1 LTRSKE
7 GVGMRGLIRTLVGIA
22 GFGALLLLPIQ
33 AAAVGGSFTAIV
45 GPDCVQPGGTLSI
58 RIPTLAAGSV
68 VSVRLTSSTASGGST
83 VFLTGTLSANGTFTG
98 TIKVPADATAA
109 SAQVAILVTG
119 NGETEIGFGNI
130 RVAGAADACPSPG
143 TIGIAGDN
151 TFPAAPYSL
160 SKTCASGVSGSAVF
174 ALTMGAGEGGTFALP
189 DVTAPCNGGAV
200 ALPEL
205 PAEFGLTLH
214 EKTVPIGGKAAADLS
229 LTIPPAS
236 NPIVI
241 HNDAAVTATPTP
253 TAQPTPAPTTS
264 TLAFTGGGQPSGPP
278 LWPLVVGLAGL
289 LTALGGAYLRHRQ
302 QS

>member
-1 LTRSKE
+1 
-7 GVGMRGLIRTLVGIA
+7 MRGLIRALLGIA

-58 RIPTLAAGSV
+58 RIPSLAAGSV
-68 VSVRLTSSTASGGST
+68 VSVRLSSSTATGGST
-83 VFLTGTLSANGTFTG
+83 LFLTGSITANGTFIG

-109 SAQVAILVTG
+109 SAEVAILVTG
-119 NGETEIGFGNI
+119 NGETDIGFGTI
-130 RVAGAADACPSPG
+130 RVAGTADACPSPG

-151 TFPAAPYSL
+151 KFTAAPYSL

-174 ALTMGAGEGGTFALP
+174 ALTTSAGEGGTFALP

-214 EKTVPIGGKAAADLS
+214 EKTVPTGGKAVADLS

-241 HNDAAVTATPTP
+241 HNDAAVTATPR
-253 TAQPTPAPTTS
+253 PTPAPTTR

-289 LTALGGAYLRHRQ
+289 LTALGGAYLRQRQ